1 MTDEQLEHEINYR
14 MAVIVAKSM
23 LKLGIIDEQDY
34 REIDTILTK
43 ECHPVLCGK
52 CA

>member
-1 MTDEQLEHEINYR
+1 MTNEQFEHEINYR

-23 LKLGIIDEQDY
+23 LKQGIIDEQDY
-34 REIDTILTK
+34 REIDTILSEK
-43 ECHPVLCGK
+43 CHPVLCGK